1 MRGAGPRHHGGRPP
15 RPRPGGRGARGA
27 APVHAP
33 QVGSKILRTRYHKHG
48 NPLENATEN
57 PLDNSSED
65 PPESDN
71 LRPAAGSS
79 TSVSRKDFRPA
90 FAVRKGNGCAV
101 QILKMQEDLGLYAH
115 AREKRYLAMFVSS
128 DDSLLQLCFQGWL
141 LQSRT
146 QRAKRLPGAER
157 IGFKPDPGK
166 AVWIQRSE

>member
-1 MRGAGPRHHGGRPP
+1 M
-15 RPRPGGRGARGA
+15 
-27 APVHAP
+27 
-33 QVGSKILRTRYHKHG
+33 
-48 NPLENATEN
+48 ENATEN